1 MTKAKTASRID
12 TATRLDETIIPPQPT
27 VDVRPKLFLLLGRG
41 SRGKTLLA
49 RWVIDRAANAGRTV
63 IPADGDRT
71 NQTLARYFPNAVS
84 PPSADDADVRGWV
97 ASLVEGLLTGGH
109 DTLLDLGGGDLILKG
124 VAREMDLLP
133 WLMGLGVDVVVV
145 HLLGPSIDDAA
156 YLQSVE
162 EGGLLAS
169 PSTILVLNEG
179 VVPVG
184 RSAHAA
190 FSETIQTQPVFAAT
204 VARGARIVAMPRLEP
219 APDLEATGLTF
230 LSAAQGLVPAGGRP
244 LGPWKAQQVAIWLR
258 RMETNFASVADWLP

>member
-1 MTKAKTASRID
+1 MTKAKTA
-12 TATRLDETIIPPQPT
+12 TRLDEAVAAPSPT

-49 RWVIDRAANAGRTV
+49 RWMIDRAANAGRPV

-71 NQTLARYFPNAVS
+71 NQTLVRFFPGAVS

-97 ASLVEGLLTGGH
+97 AGLVEGLLTGGH

-124 VAREMDLLP
+124 VARDMDLLP
-133 WLMGLGVDVVVV
+133 WLMGLGVEVVVV
-145 HLLGPSIDDAA
+145 HLLGPSIDDAT

-169 PSTILVLNEG
+169 PATILVLNEG

-190 FSETIQTQPVFAAT
+190 FSETIQTQPVFGAT
-204 VARGARIVAMPRLEP
+204 VARGARLVAMPRLEP
-219 APDLEATGLTF
+219 APDLEGTGLTF
-230 LSAAQGLVPAGGRP
+230 LSAAQGHAPAEGRP

-258 RMETNFASVADWLP
+258 RMEANFASVLEWLP